1 MNNPNEEIESYK
13 KEIQRLNSI
22 IREHDFSKEKAIRQE
37 KLIALGRFTADVAH
51 EIRNPL
57 TSLGGFARR
66 LLKVLPNDT
75 KEKGY
80 ANIIV
85 SEVQR
90 LEKIL
95 RDVLSFSTESKLQKD
110 YYLLND
116 IITETISLYTDV
128 LNQHSI
134 TIKQSLSTLPKLWL
148 DKNQIRQVL
157 DNLISNA
164 IDSMPEGGLVTM
176 ETNMAFMNGVQYQ
189 TLSIE
194 DTGIGIPE
202 DKLDKIF
209 EPFFSS
215 RLVGYG
221 TGLGLSIT
229 RKIMEEH
236 CGFIKVDSLE
246 NKGSIFTLCFTYQ
259 AEEESMNEQCWEYMK
274 CGVEKDANIKCPVYP
289 HFGRSCWAV
298 GGTFCDGKIQGT
310 HAQKI
315 KTCKH
320 CTFFMKNAI
329 NY

>member
-1 MNNPNEEIESYK
+1 MEDITKELETCK
-13 KEIQRLNSI
+13 REIQRLNSI

-66 LLKVLPNDT
+66 LLKVLPDET

-95 RDVLSFSTESKLQKD
+95 RDVLSFSSESRLQMD
-110 YYLLND
+110 YHFLNE
-116 IITETISLYTDV
+116 IIIETLALYVDV
-128 LNQHSI
+128 LKQHSI
-134 TIKQSLSTLPKLWL
+134 TIKQSLSALPKLWL

-164 IDSMPEGGLVTM
+164 IDSMPQGGLISL
-176 ETNMAFMNGVQYQ
+176 ETKMAFMNGVQYEAL
-189 TLSIE
+189 TIE
-194 DTGIGIPE
+194 DNGIGIPE
-202 DKLDKIF
+202 DKLEKIF

-236 CGFIKVDSLE
+236 CGFIKVDSLDGI
-246 NKGSIFTLCFTYQ
+246 GSIFTLCFTYQ
-259 AEEESMNEQCWEYMK
+259 PDEESKNEQCWEFMK
-274 CGVEKDANIKCPVYP
+274 CGVEHDANVKCPVYP

-298 GGTFCDGKIQGT
+298 GGTFCEGKIQGT

-315 KTCKH
+315 KNCKH
-320 CTFFMKNAI
+320 CNFFMKNAI
-329 NY
+329 KY

>member
-1 MNNPNEEIESYK
+1 MNNLELDIEKYK
-13 KEIQRLNSI
+13 KEIENLKSI
-22 IREHDFSKEKAIRQE
+22 IREQNFSMEKAIRQE

-66 LLKVLPNDT
+66 LLKILADDT

-95 RDVLSFSTESKLQKD
+95 RDVLSFSSDNKLQMD
-110 YYLLND
+110 FYQLND
-116 IITETISLYTDV
+116 IISETINTYTEIFTQHKIIVNVSL
-128 LNQHSI
+128 NP
-134 TIKQSLSTLPKLWL
+134 LPKIWL

-164 IDSMPEGGLVTM
+164 IDSMPENGTISLETKMSYMNAIQYVTL
-176 ETNMAFMNGVQYQ
+176 N
-189 TLSIE
+189 IE
-194 DTGIGIPE
+194 DSGIGIPQ
-202 DKLDKIF
+202 DKLEKIF

-236 CGFIKVDSLE
+236 CGFIKVESLE
-246 NKGSIFTLCFTYQ
+246 GSGSIFTLCFTYQ
-259 AEEESMNEQCWEYMK
+259 PEEESKNEQCWEFMK
-274 CGVEKDANIKCPVYP
+274 CGIEKDAKLRCPVYP
-289 HFGRSCWAV
+289 HYGRSCWAV
-298 GGTFCDGKIQGT
+298 AGTFCESKIQGT

-315 KTCKH
+315 KTCKQ
-320 CTFFMKNAI
+320 CAFFKKNAI
-329 NY
+329 DY